1 MLRAPERDKRRCSP
15 CARSTHRAP
24 PACAPVLREGDLL
37 GDLNTVGRVTGALLR
52 LRQEK
57 TTHPQPLPVKEGAVP
72 TPAAR
77 GRSEEVHTEGGPQE
91 QCTGQSSAAFSQ
103 WTKGARMKQVS
114 HT

>member
-1 MLRAPERDKRRCSP
+1 MLREPECGKRRCSP
-15 CARSTHRAP
+15 CARSAHRAP
-24 PACAPVLREGDLL
+24 PGCAPVWCEGDLL

-52 LRQEK
+52 LRGRDKK

-91 QCTGQSSAAFSQ
+91 QCTAQSSAASSN
-103 WTKGARMKQVS
+103 GRREHV
-114 HT
+114 